1 MYAGRAACC
10 DARPAR
16 GGAEPPG
23 VPRDPRRRVTP
34 PPSRSCS
41 SCSARS
47 TQPDGHSR
55 GEPALLLGRS
65 LRGVPF
71 DSRRCRRRA
80 GGGLRDGGVQAGR
93 SAGGGRVLLSA
104 LMVASSAVSSRAERR
119 RLRAH
124 RAVPGRPPSLP
135 EAPQIPVP
143 NFPCSCC
150 DSSSAWYAARRG
162 TQGGAENRRDVRVRA
177 CAWCISCI

>member
-1 MYAGRAACC
+1 M
-10 DARPAR
+10 
-16 GGAEPPG
+16 
-23 VPRDPRRRVTP
+23 
-34 PPSRSCS
+34 
-41 SCSARS
+41 
-47 TQPDGHSR
+47 
-55 GEPALLLGRS
+55 
-65 LRGVPF
+65 
-71 DSRRCRRRA
+71 
-80 GGGLRDGGVQAGR
+80 
-93 SAGGGRVLLSA
+93 LLSA
-104 LMVASSAVSSRAERR
+104 LMVASSAVSSRAEGR

-150 DSSSAWYAARRG
+150 DSPSAWYAARRG